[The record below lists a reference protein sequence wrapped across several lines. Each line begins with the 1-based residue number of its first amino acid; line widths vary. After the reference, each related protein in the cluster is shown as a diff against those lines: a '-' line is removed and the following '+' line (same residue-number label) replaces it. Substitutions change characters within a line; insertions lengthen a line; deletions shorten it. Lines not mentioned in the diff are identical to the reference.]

1 MSLDCYLFHCNFNF
15 VKFFDVKTLDII
27 NLVLKYLIT
36 LVLHCEFIYTSL
48 FVYTDTQSRR
58 IWLHRSMSF
67 KLLQL
72 PVMSL

>member
-15 VKFFDVKTLDII
+15 VKIFDVKTLDII
-27 NLVLKYLIT
+27 NLVLKYLIA

-48 FVYTDTQSRR
+48 FVSDTQSHR

-72 PVMSL
+72 PVMSP